1 MLRSSGL
8 CGASCV
14 GLGEDYKVL
23 EDSRVSWKNKVL
35 GLVGVGRSRPSR
47 LHGPMLEAVD
57 KEGGAT
63 HSPFSCSP
71 PAPRQYAALPQGGR
85 RMPLLGPR
93 FRLPAAPHQGSRMG
107 SVEGIGL
114 GQSHLGSTAQPLR
127 VRFPPCL
134 PPHSVLSKVRYYS
147 LPVTPTTCPVDGGG
161 NGIIIFLK

>member
-1 MLRSSGL
+1 M
-8 CGASCV
+8 
-14 GLGEDYKVL
+14 
-23 EDSRVSWKNKVL
+23 L
-35 GLVGVGRSRPSR
+35 GLVGDGRSRPSR

-71 PAPRQYAALPQGGR
+71 PGPRHCAALPQGGW

-93 FRLPAAPHQGSRMG
+93 FLLSAPHQGSRTG

-134 PPHSVLSKVRYYS
+134 PPHSVLSKIRDYS
-147 LPVTPTTCPVDGGG
+147 LPVTPTACPVHGGG
-161 NGIIIFLK
+161 NRIIIFLK